1 RAQRQ
6 AGVVDQQVDAAEV
19 LRQRLERGAHR
30 IGVADVERGRVHLA
44 GAERV
49 HQRLQPLRAPATGD
63 HAPAAGDEAL
73 HRRAAETGAGAGDE
87 RDAAHFARIAIAGR
101 PPPVS
106 LALAS
111 ASSDA
116 VRYGPM
122 RTRYTVWPRTS
133 AGSTR
138 ALSPSNA
145 MRAFSDSA
153 SEAEPNAP
161 ACST

>member
-1 RAQRQ
+1 
-6 AGVVDQQVDAAEV
+6 
-19 LRQRLERGAHR
+19 
-30 IGVADVERGRVHLA
+30 
-44 GAERV
+44 ERV
-49 HQRLQPLRAPATGD
+49 RQGLQPLRAPAAGD

-87 RDAAHFARIAIAGR
+87 RDAGHFARIAIAGR
-101 PPPVS
+101 PPPAS

-122 RTRYTVWPRTS
+122 RTRQTVWPRTS

-138 ALSPSNA
+138 ARRPSSA
-145 MRAFSDSA
+145 MRALSQSRA
-153 SEAEPNAP
+153 
-161 ACST
+161 